1 MHAKSEGSFCAT
13 AVQKFRDKYEPP
25 PKRKASSEPGS
36 VLVLNIVAD
45 DVIGPCR
52 HVHTDTQCTSVALS
66 VSTALVLCG

>member
-36 VLVLNIVAD
+36 VLVLNIVVD

-52 HVHTDTQCTSVALS
+52 QGGTSVALS